1 MLVVL
6 KLPVVRRMVIVKQ
19 GVLPQHLTVLDPTEY
34 TRDNK
39 TVPTYLDR
47 SDDVAWMLGCTL
59 LIFTMQV
66 RHSSNIQKIDRK
78 YFGNVP

>member
-1 MLVVL
+1 MLSVLTIL
-6 KLPVVRRMVIVKQ
+6 KLPVVTRMVIVNQ
-19 GVLPQHLTVLDPTEY
+19 GVQPRDVLPQHLTVLDPTEY
-34 TRDNK
+34 SRNNR

-66 RHSSNIQKIDRK
+66 RHSSK
-78 YFGNVP
+78 F

>member
-1 MLVVL
+1 
-6 KLPVVRRMVIVKQ
+6 MVIVSQYPHPK
-19 GVLPQHLTVLDPTEY
+19 HLTVLDPSVY
-34 TRDNK
+34 TSQNK

-66 RHSSNIQKIDRK
+66 GWSWSVS
-78 YFGNVP
+78 F

>member
-1 MLVVL
+1 M
-6 KLPVVRRMVIVKQ
+6 KQ
-19 GVLPQHLTVLDPTEY
+19 GTVPQHLTVLDPTEY
-34 TRDNK
+34 TRTNR

-66 RHSSNIQKIDRK
+66 VHNSRK
-78 YFGNVP
+78 CLYLNVLSRLG

>member
-1 MLVVL
+1 M
-6 KLPVVRRMVIVKQ
+6 KQ

>member
-1 MLVVL
+1 M
-6 KLPVVRRMVIVKQ
+6 KQ

-34 TRDNK
+34 TRDNR

-78 YFGNVP
+78 YFLNVP